1 MYLPNTKQPRCFQV
15 KQRRHGLLSF
25 AASLP
30 ALCLLGL
37 ALLVFPAHAE
47 ERTATMLEV
56 QGAIGPAISDYLQQ
70 GIATSQELGAHLVII
85 RIDTPGGLDSSMRD
99 IIRAIL
105 ASPVPV
111 ITYVSPD
118 GARAAS
124 AGTYILYA
132 SHVAAMAPATN
143 LGAATPVQIGG
154 APGQPGKEDKG
165 KEGEKK
171 DKAPADAMERKIIND
186 AAAYIKALADRHG
199 RNAEWA
205 VRAVRESVS
214 LSAREALD
222 MKVIDIV
229 ATDIDDLLAQA
240 DGRQVRMETGV
251 QTLATKNLAV
261 TPIEQSWRVK
271 LLSVITDPNVA
282 YLLML
287 LGVLGLIYE
296 LSNPGVLLPGVAG
309 AISLL
314 LALYAFQVLPVNYSG
329 VALMLLGILLMVGE
343 AFMPSFG
350 ALGIG
355 GIIAFSIGSIILMD
369 DEEFRISPVLI
380 TVTVATFG
388 TLLFLIIGRF
398 IAFRRKKVVTGT
410 EAMIGM
416 TGEATEDFIGEGRI
430 WLEGE
435 SWKARYPGQVKKGE
449 KVKVAAKE
457 GLLLTVEKLTPREG
471 G

>member
-1 MYLPNTKQPRCFQV
+1 MCLPNTIQHRYSQV
-15 KQRRHGLLSF
+15 KQHRHGLVPRLVSF
-25 AASLP
+25 P
-30 ALCLLGL
+30 ALCLLIL
-37 ALLVFPAHAE
+37 ALLLSPARAE
-47 ERTATMLEV
+47 DRSAVLLEMK
-56 QGAIGPAISDYLQQ
+56 GAVGPAISDYLQH
-70 GIATSQELGAHLVII
+70 GIAASEELGAEVVII

-143 LGAATPVQIGG
+143 LGAATPVQVGG
-154 APGQPGKEDKG
+154 APGQPGKDKD
-165 KEGEKK
+165 KEGEEKK
-171 DKAPADAMERKIIND
+171 DMPADAMERKIIND

-205 VRAVRESVS
+205 VKAVRESVS
-214 LSAREALD
+214 LSAGEALEIG
-222 MKVIDIV
+222 VIDIV
-229 ATDIDDLLAQA
+229 ATDIEDLLAQA
-240 DGRQVRMETGV
+240 DGRQVRMETGEK
-251 QTLATKNLAV
+251 TIATKNLAV
-261 TPIEQSWRVK
+261 IPMEPSWRVK

-296 LSNPGVLLPGVAG
+296 LSNPGFLLPGVTG
-309 AISLL
+309 AIALL

-329 VALMLLGILLMVGE
+329 VALMLLGIVLMVGE

-350 ALGIG
+350 TLGIG
-355 GIIAFSIGSIILMD
+355 GIVSFSIGSIILMD
-369 DEEFRISPVLI
+369 DEEFRVSPLLI
-380 TVTVATFG
+380 AVTVVTFA
-388 TLLFLIIGRF
+388 TLLFLIVGRF
-398 IAFRRKKVVTGT
+398 ISFRRKQYTTGA

-416 TGEATEDFIGEGRI
+416 TGEAVEDFVGEGRV
-430 WLEGE
+430 WLLGE
-435 SWKARYPGQVKKGE
+435 SWSARCAGQVKKGE
-449 KVKVAAKE
+449 KVKVAAKD
-457 GLLLTVEKLTPREG
+457 GLLLTVEKLTPHEG